1 MSDSWIRKMYFRQKK
16 VTKWWRVIEKLVAEN
31 IELKQKERRARRAM
45 VNLAARYKLELEYE
59 VPGVPWGKDDDWEL
73 WDEFVEAGEL
83 EVVEGF
89 PYDLMRNRYVKV
101 AGSWYGRR
109 GNLVFKAPSEG
120 FWTYKGLL
128 FEIKG
133 PKGVFLPI
141 NGGGVI

>member
-1 MSDSWIRKMYFRQKK
+1 MPRRRKVPWTAVLKACEDFMSDSWIRKMYFRQKK

-83 EVVEGF
+83 G
-89 PYDLMRNRYVKV
+89 
-101 AGSWYGRR
+101 GS
-109 GNLVFKAPSEG
+109 
-120 FWTYKGLL
+120 
-128 FEIKG
+128 
-133 PKGVFLPI
+133 
-141 NGGGVI
+141 